1 MTSHNSLPSP
11 DTPADTTDLGALTP
25 KKNQI
30 PWRLI
35 ILGLLSITS
44 FFAYPFV
51 RNFILEEAATTEAP
65 AEATSV
71 PLETKMSAALPVR
84 TLTLKPVARHQES
97 RRYTGNIVAKRSS
110 ELGFELSGQLTS
122 LNVREGQWVSKGT
135 VIATLDTRNLQAQKQ
150 ELLAQRSQ
158 ATAKLQE
165 LQAGSRPETIAAA
178 EAKVRDIKGQLALAE
193 SKYQRRSE
201 LYQEGAISREDL
213 EQVNTDV
220 NAQKARVDE
229 AQSQVDELK
238 AGTRPEL
245 ISLQKSVI
253 DQFDAQITRVN
264 LDIEKSTLKAP
275 YSGTIAVRHAN
286 IGTVV
291 SASGP
296 IVQLVESNQLEARI
310 GIPVDQADKL
320 AVGSR
325 RSLKVGEKTVTG
337 TFVST
342 LPQIDPSTRTA
353 TIILN
358 LGPTEGLIPG
368 QVVSL
373 ELSQSVPLS
382 GYWLP
387 TEALVQ
393 GTRGLWSAYVLGE
406 PNPENTRQFTV
417 ERKDVEILSIE
428 GDRLLVRGTL
438 TSGDEVIVEGIH
450 RIVPGQMV
458 EVW

>member
-1 MTSHNSLPSP
+1 
-11 DTPADTTDLGALTP
+11 
-25 KKNQI
+25 
-30 PWRLI
+30 
-35 ILGLLSITS
+35 
-44 FFAYPFV
+44 
-51 RNFILEEAATTEAP
+51 
-65 AEATSV
+65 
-71 PLETKMSAALPVR
+71 VR
-84 TLTLKPVARHQES
+84 TLTLSPVSRHQES
-97 RRYTGNIVAKRSS
+97 LRYTGNIVAKRSS
-110 ELGFELSGQLTS
+110 ELGFERSGQLIT
-122 LNVREGQWVSKGT
+122 LNVQEGQWVSQGT

-165 LQAGSRPETIAAA
+165 LKAGSRSETIAAA
-178 EAKVRDIKGQLALAE
+178 EAKVRDLKEQLALSQ
-193 SKYQRRSE
+193 SKYQRRLE

-213 EQVNTDV
+213 EQVNTDA

-229 AQSQVDELK
+229 AQSQVDELR

-253 DQFDAQITRVN
+253 DQYDAQIASIN
-264 LDIEKSTLKAP
+264 LDIAKSTLKTP
-275 YSGTIAVRHAN
+275 YSGTIALRHAN

-291 SASGP
+291 SQSSP
-296 IVQLVESNQLEARI
+296 IVRLVESNNLEARV
-310 GIPVDQADKL
+310 GVPVDQVDQIPM
-320 AVGSR
+320 GSQQR
-325 RSLKVGEKTVTG
+325 LKIGEETVTG
-337 TFVST
+337 KVTAT
-342 LPQIDPSTRTA
+342 LPQLDASTRTV
-353 TIILN
+353 TVILSLN
-358 LGPTEGLIPG
+358 QTQGLIPG

-382 GYWLP
+382 GFWLP

-406 PNPENTRQFTV
+406 PNSQNPRQFTV
-417 ERKDVEILSIE
+417 KRKDVEILSIE

-438 TSGDEVIVEGIH
+438 TSGDEVIVEGVH

>member
-11 DTPADTTDLGALTP
+11 DTSTDTHLSELTP
-25 KKNQI
+25 KKSKI

-44 FFAYPFV
+44 LFAYPFIGKLL
-51 RNFILEEAATTEAP
+51 REDTTTAIISS
-65 AEATSV
+65 EATSV
-71 PLETKMSAALPVR
+71 VQKTTVPAALPVR
-84 TLTLKPVARHQES
+84 TLTLNPVTRHQES

-110 ELGFELSGQLTS
+110 DLGFERSGQLIF
-122 LNVREGQWVSKGT
+122 LNVQEGQWVSQGT

-150 ELLAQRSQ
+150 ELLAQRAQ

-165 LQAGSRPETIAAA
+165 LQAGSRLETIAAA
-178 EAKVRDIKGQLALAE
+178 EAKVRDLKEQLALSQ
-193 SKYQRRSE
+193 SKYQRRLE

-213 EQVNTDV
+213 EQVNTDA

-229 AQSQVDELK
+229 AQSQVNELR

-253 DQFDAQITRVN
+253 DQYDAQIASVN
-264 LDIEKSTLKAP
+264 LDIEKSQLKVP
-275 YSGTIAVRHAN
+275 YSGMVAVRYAN
-286 IGTVV
+286 IGAVV
-291 SASGP
+291 SASSP
-296 IVQLVESNQLEARI
+296 IVQIVESNQLEARV
-310 GIPVDQADKL
+310 GIPADQVDRL
-320 AVGSR
+320 AIGR
-325 RSLKVGEKTVTG
+325 QISLKVNEKTVTG
-337 TFVST
+337 TVTSI
-342 LPQIDPSTRTA
+342 LPKIDPSTRTA
-353 TIILN
+353 TIVLN
-358 LGPTEGLIPG
+358 LGRIDGLIPG

-373 ELSQSVPLS
+373 ELPQSVSLS

-393 GTRGLWSAYVLGE
+393 GTRGLWSAYVLGK
-406 PNPENTRQFTV
+406 PNSENPRQFAV

-438 TSGDEVIVEGIH
+438 TAGDKVIVEGVH